1 MSVSITEERI
11 VVGGLEPIFCPRSV
25 ALIGAGR
32 DPTSMSGRLYRNLLA
47 KFCGPV
53 YAVNPKTS
61 QIDSNRTFPTVLDI
75 PGPVDL
81 AIVAIPAKSA
91 LAAVRECIE
100 KRVRGLVV
108 ITAGFSETGEAG
120 QRFERELVE
129 TVRAAGIRMI
139 GPNCFGVFNTDPS
152 VGLEGTFA
160 ASAAPRGNVGICTQ
174 SGALG
179 VVIPD
184 YLRHWALGAST
195 FASVGNKADV
205 NENDMLEYWRDDP
218 ATGVILLYLESFH
231 EPQEFRRLAGEV
243 SQHKPI
249 VALKSARSNAG
260 TRAASSHTAALAAPD
275 RSADALFRQS
285 GVLRAE
291 SLQELFGV
299 TALLANQPLPR
310 GRSVAILTNAGGPAI
325 LCADALASGGLLIP
339 EFTLELQIEL
349 RRRLRPEA
357 SVRNPVDL
365 IGSIDAG
372 EFRQCL
378 ELLMDCDEVDA
389 VITIYVPREAGTSA
403 NIARAVREVTAQRK
417 SAKTSLAVFMQSDG
431 VPADLGD
438 ASSRTPV
445 FEYPE
450 AAAAA
455 LARVAVYAE
464 RQRKRRTG
472 RVREFPDIDV
482 DACREIVERAGTW
495 AGPTG
500 GWLPA
505 PDVQRLLE
513 LLGLRLPRW
522 IVAAS
527 ADEAVAAVQEWQTH
541 VVIKVISPSVLHK
554 TDVGGVAANV
564 AGEQAVRNAFRQV
577 MSAAADAN
585 GALVQ
590 EFISGGCETFIG
602 ASHDP
607 QFGHILAFGCGGT
620 SVELL
625 DDIACGLC
633 PLTDVDADEMI
644 HNLRMSPLL
653 DGYRGQPAADVPA
666 LIEAL
671 LKISALL
678 TIAPKIAELDLNP
691 VKALRAGSGVCV
703 LDARIRVARSCCGS
717 R

>member
-1 MSVSITEERI
+1 MSVSITEER
-11 VVGGLEPIFCPRSV
+11 VVAGGLEPIFCPRSV

-32 DPTSMSGRLYRNLLA
+32 DPTSMSGRLFRNLLA
-47 KFCGPV
+47 NFHGPV
-53 YAVNPKTS
+53 YPVNPRTD
-61 QIDSNRTFPTVLDI
+61 QIDSVRTFPSVLDV
-75 PGPVDL
+75 PGRIDL
-81 AIVAIPAKSA
+81 AIVAVPVAGT
-91 LAAVRECIE
+91 LAAVRDCIE
-100 KRVRGLVV
+100 KGVRGLVV
-108 ITAGFSETGEAG
+108 ITAGFSEAGEAG
-120 QRFERELVE
+120 QRLERQLLE

-139 GPNCFGVFNTDPS
+139 GPNCFGVFNTDPA

-184 YLRHWALGAST
+184 YLRHWCLGAST

-205 NENDMLEYWRDDP
+205 NENDLLEYWRDDP

-249 VALKSARSNAG
+249 VALKAARSSAG

-275 RSADALFRQS
+275 RAADALFRQS
-285 GVLRAE
+285 GVLRVE

-339 EFTLELQIEL
+339 EFTLELQTEL

-378 ELLMDCDEVDA
+378 ELLMDSDEVDA

-403 NIARAVREVTAQRK
+403 NIARAVHEVTARRK
-417 SAKTSLAVFMQSDG
+417 SAKTSLAVFMQSDS
-431 VPADLGD
+431 VPAELGD
-438 ASSRTPV
+438 ASSRIPG

-464 RQRKRRTG
+464 RRRRPAG
-472 RVREFPDIDV
+472 RIPEFPENRV
-482 DACREIVERAGTW
+482 DACREIVERALAW
-495 AGPTG
+495 AGPSG
-500 GWLPA
+500 GWLPT

-513 LLGLRLPRW
+513 LLDLPLPRW
-522 IVAAS
+522 KVAAS
-527 ADEAVAAVQEWQTH
+527 ADEAVAAAREWQTP
-541 VVIKVISPSVLHK
+541 VVIKVISSTVLHK
-554 TDVGGVAANV
+554 TDVGGVVANV
-564 AGEQAVRNAFRQV
+564 VGDQAVRNAFGQV
-577 MSAAADAN
+577 TSAAADAN

-602 ASHDP
+602 ASRNR

-644 HNLRMSPLL
+644 QNLRMSPVLE
-653 DGYRGQPAADVPA
+653 GYRGQPAADVPA

-671 LKISALL
+671 LRISALL
-678 TIAPKIAELDLNP
+678 TIAPEITELDLNP

-703 LDARIRVARSCCGS
+703 LDARIRVAHR
-717 R
+717 